1 MNGLA
6 CELLAAGYSY
16 HTKPFHIQST
26 RGLRNYLIRY
36 QVEGCCRA
44 LVDGEVQLI
53 QPGDLLLFKPRD
65 RYDLRVEAERQPD
78 GGDSVVSG
86 DYYFFCRGP
95 WLEEWWG
102 RMSGKQRLRLP
113 INEDVLHLCRQ
124 TSLEHRRGKP
134 AREMADYYMRLFCL
148 TAERAIAE
156 QQEAAGKGK
165 SFLAYE
171 MKRYIEEHA
180 LSQLRIDDVAAHAGL
195 SVSRAVHLFKAV
207 FDQTI
212 MQYVQ
217 TIRLAMA
224 RERILFSK
232 MSLEQIA
239 EMSGFNSYTYFFRV
253 FRARY
258 GVSPKEYRDNEA
270 NLSDQGNVAD

>member
-1 MNGLA
+1 MNSLA
-6 CELLAAGYSY
+6 CEVLSAGYSH
-16 HTKPFHIQST
+16 HTKPFYVKST
-26 RGLRNYLIRY
+26 RGLRNYLIRF

-53 QPGDLLLFKPRD
+53 VPGDLLLFKPKD
-65 RYDLRVEAERQPD
+65 QYDLRIEQELQQNGELGVT
-78 GGDSVVSG
+78 SG
-86 DYYFFCRGP
+86 DYYFFCRGA
-95 WLEEWWG
+95 WLEEWWS
-102 RMSGKQRLRLP
+102 RTAKQQKLKLP
-113 INEDVLHLCRQ
+113 INENVLHLCRQ
-124 TSLEHRRGKP
+124 TILEQRRGKAP
-134 AREMADYYMRLFCL
+134 AKEMAEYYLRLLCL
-148 TAERAIAE
+148 TAERASHE
-156 QQEAAGKGK
+156 QQNASGKGK

-180 LSQLRIDDVAAHAGL
+180 LSPLKIEDVASHVDL
-195 SVSRAVHLFKAV
+195 SVSRAVHLFKSV
-207 FDQTI
+207 FNQTI

-217 TIRLAMA
+217 HIRLSVA

-258 GVSPKEYRDNEA
+258 GLSPKEYREGES
-270 NLSDQGNVAD
+270 NLID

>member
-1 MNGLA
+1 MSLPT
-6 CELLAAGYSY
+6 CEVLAAGYSH
-16 HTKPFHIQST
+16 HTKPFYIQST
-26 RGLRNYLIRY
+26 RGLRNFLIRF

-44 LVDGEVQLI
+44 LVDGDIRLI
-53 QPGDLLLFKPRD
+53 TPGDLLLYKPKD
-65 RYDLRVEAERQPD
+65 QYDLRIEAELQPN
-78 GGDSVVSG
+78 GQREVSSG
-86 DYYFFCRGP
+86 DYYFFCRGS

-102 RMSGKQRLRLP
+102 RTVKSGRLRLA

-124 TSLEHRRGKP
+124 TILEQHRGKAP
-134 AREMADYYMRLFCL
+134 AKEMAEYFFRLFCL
-148 TAERAIAE
+148 TVERASHE
-156 QQEAAGKGK
+156 QHTAPGKGK

-180 LSQLRIDDVAAHAGL
+180 LAPLKLEDVAVHVDL
-195 SVSRAVHLFKAV
+195 SVSRAVHLFKSV
-207 FDQTI
+207 FNQTI

-217 TIRLAMA
+217 HIRLSVA

-239 EMSGFNSYTYFFRV
+239 EMSGFNSYTYFYRV

-258 GVSPKEYRDNEA
+258 GVSPKEYRAEET
-270 NLSDQGNVAD
+270 NLID

>member
-1 MNGLA
+1 MNMLA
-6 CELLAAGYSY
+6 CEVLSAGYSH
-16 HTKPFHIQST
+16 HTKPFYIQST
-26 RGLRNYLIRY
+26 RGLRNYLIRF

-44 LVDGEVQLI
+44 LVDGEVKLI
-53 QPGDLLLFKPRD
+53 VPGDLLLYKPKD
-65 RYDLRVEAERQPD
+65 QYDLRVEAELQQN
-78 GGDSVVSG
+78 GELEVSSG
-86 DYYFFCRGP
+86 DYYFFCRGS
-95 WLEEWWG
+95 WLEEWWE
-102 RMSGKQRLRLP
+102 RTAKRQKLKLP

-124 TSLEHRRGKP
+124 TILEQRRAKAP
-134 AREMADYYMRLFCL
+134 AKEMAEYYLRLFCL
-148 TAERAIAE
+148 TIERASHE
-156 QQEAAGKGK
+156 QQTASGKGK

-180 LSQLRIDDVAAHAGL
+180 LSPLKIEDVAAYVDL
-195 SVSRAVHLFKAV
+195 SVSRAVHLFKSV
-207 FDQTI
+207 FNQTI

-217 TIRLAMA
+217 QIRLSVA

-258 GVSPKEYRDNEA
+258 GLSPKEYREGET
-270 NLSDQGNVAD
+270 NLID